1 MAQDRSAGLGGF
13 SGTEVWVARR
23 FPALQPIFRP
33 PVQNTHRYTLR
44 QQSFWPRILPS
55 KHKDGGRGKMAAGP
69 GRLRAA
75 GGERPR
81 ARRPGPRLPSA
92 RPPGRGGCFPRH
104 RSPARSAHTSG
115 GVVEGAWAA
124 PIPRPGIR
132 PPPQDGSRPL
142 FTRGPR
148 APGCAPPGR
157 GATSWA
163 PAGRLRGV
171 AGSRPSTRGS
181 SEHRAGAGGQCPSCE
196 PRSAGSREPGATT
209 AISAFP
215 GPAPRPGSGRRAVQR
230 LARMQVCAGRAAP
243 GGRGPQR
250 PGVRAGEGASPAPTS
265 ALMKCRL
272 GLPRRLG
279 APLEM
284 QTPFHWQMQGKQA
297 EFLLATK

>member
-75 GGERPR
+75 GGERPC

-148 APGCAPPGR
+148 APGRAPPGR

-171 AGSRPSTRGS
+171 AGSRPYTRGS
-181 SEHRAGAGGQCPSCE
+181 SEHRAGRGGSV
-196 PRSAGSREPGATT
+196 
-209 AISAFP
+209 
-215 GPAPRPGSGRRAVQR
+215 RP
-230 LARMQVCAGRAAP
+230 
-243 GGRGPQR
+243 
-250 PGVRAGEGASPAPTS
+250 ASPARQAAGNLEPPPPS
-265 ALMKCRL
+265 PRSQARRPGRALAGGPRSGSRGCRCARGGRHQGAAAHKGPGYGL
-272 GLPRRLG
+272 GRGLRLPQ
-279 APLEM
+279 PL
-284 QTPFHWQMQGKQA
+284 P
-297 EFLLATK
+297 

>member
-1 MAQDRSAGLGGF
+1 
-13 SGTEVWVARR
+13 
-23 FPALQPIFRP
+23 
-33 PVQNTHRYTLR
+33 
-44 QQSFWPRILPS
+44 
-55 KHKDGGRGKMAAGP
+55 MAAGP

-148 APGCAPPGR
+148 APGRAPPGR

-181 SEHRAGAGGQCPSCE
+181 SEHRAGAGGAVSVLRAPLGRQ
-196 PRSAGSREPGATT
+196 PGTW
-209 AISAFP
+209 SHHRHLRV
-215 GPAPRPGSGRRAVQR
+215 PRPGAPAGLWQE
-230 LARMQVCAGRAAP
+230 GRAAARADAGVRGE
-243 GGRGPQR
+243 GGTRGPR
-250 PGVRAGEGASPAPTS
+250 PTKARGTGWGGGFACPNLCPNEMKVRFATQTRRTLGNANAISLANAG
-265 ALMKCRL
+265 
-272 GLPRRLG
+272 
-279 APLEM
+279 
-284 QTPFHWQMQGKQA
+284 QTGRIFISN
-297 EFLLATK
+297 